1 MRKISSD
8 KLLIFHFYL
17 ASIFLD
23 RLLGKSEVFDPS
35 ILKNNHILIPTTAAL
50 ANSN

>member
-1 MRKISSD
+1 MRKIPSD
-8 KLLIFHFYL
+8 KLLIFHFY
-17 ASIFLD
+17 SIFLD

>member
-1 MRKISSD
+1 MRKIPSD

>member
-1 MRKISSD
+1 MRKIPSD

-23 RLLGKSEVFDPS
+23 RLLGKNEVFDP